1 MLPPLPRCSS
11 WVSSSL
17 ISPRRVSLP
26 RFHCRVGL
34 HIDLFEVCSAF
45 THVAACTLAQSPY
58 FVTAIRRLQTF
69 RLLHACSGCF
79 RRERIAGWGLHP
91 LKSAA
96 LSRRTWKPVGWA
108 AAGAALM
115 LATGVAATTASAVQL
130 GASYG
135 GVTSPET
142 DEQMNRAVSAT
153 LGYSSVGGVLGGVF
167 GTVVA
172 DDPQVGFEEDALWGG
187 LAEGAG
193 GLATSLPGALR
204 AVPGLWRAGLPWAKS
219 LLLTPL

>member
-17 ISPRRVSLP
+17 ISPRRISLP

-69 RLLHACSGCF
+69 RLFHACSGCF

-96 LSRRTWKPVGWA
+96 LSRRTWEAVIRCPGIARPRCAKLGTKQSPSILGRLTWPVSTMLPARYHDPG
-108 AAGAALM
+108 GKRVSSALP
-115 LATGVAATTASAVQL
+115 S
-130 GASYG
+130 
-135 GVTSPET
+135 
-142 DEQMNRAVSAT
+142 RC
-153 LGYSSVGGVLGGVF
+153 
-167 GTVVA
+167 
-172 DDPQVGFEEDALWGG
+172 
-187 LAEGAG
+187 
-193 GLATSLPGALR
+193 
-204 AVPGLWRAGLPWAKS
+204 
-219 LLLTPL
+219 

>member
-96 LSRRTWKPVGWA
+96 LSRRTRNP
-108 AAGAALM
+108 
-115 LATGVAATTASAVQL
+115 
-130 GASYG
+130 
-135 GVTSPET
+135 
-142 DEQMNRAVSAT
+142 
-153 LGYSSVGGVLGGVF
+153 
-167 GTVVA
+167 VVA
-172 DDPQVGFEEDALWGG
+172 IWALALIYRRSGARVRLSSIIFSAADPLRGWPCEMSEGRVERR
-187 LAEGAG
+187 LAAI
-193 GLATSLPGALR
+193 LAA
-204 AVPGLWRAGLPWAKS
+204 
-219 LLLTPL
+219 

>member
-17 ISPRRVSLP
+17 ISPRRISLP

-79 RRERIAGWGLHP
+79 RRERIAGWALHP

-96 LSRRTWKPVGWA
+96 LSRRTWHAVIRSYQNMAERFDIGTIALVGS
-108 AAGAALM
+108 GNISRSQSSHCLR
-115 LATGVAATTASAVQL
+115 S
-130 GASYG
+130 
-135 GVTSPET
+135 
-142 DEQMNRAVSAT
+142 SAT
-153 LGYSSVGGVLGGVF
+153 RSGCFFERSPRSRGSYSISNRYSSS
-167 GTVVA
+167 
-172 DDPQVGFEEDALWGG
+172 
-187 LAEGAG
+187 
-193 GLATSLPGALR
+193 ATFRYFQPPRRTAR
-204 AVPGLWRAGLPWAKS
+204 W
-219 LLLTPL
+219 

>member
-96 LSRRTWKPVGWA
+96 LSRRTWTA
-108 AAGAALM
+108 AVPDRAA
-115 LATGVAATTASAVQL
+115 
-130 GASYG
+130 
-135 GVTSPET
+135 
-142 DEQMNRAVSAT
+142 R
-153 LGYSSVGGVLGGVF
+153 
-167 GTVVA
+167 
-172 DDPQVGFEEDALWGG
+172 DALHQK
-187 LAEGAG
+187 E
-193 GLATSLPGALR
+193 TI
-204 AVPGLWRAGLPWAKS
+204 AGLKILRWVDRSPPDPPANHWDCGFG
-219 LLLTPL
+219 P